1 MNVGVIFI
9 AIIYIAVQVIA
20 TQQKKKKQA
29 EQKARQMPQAERAQP
44 ASAPARTPVRPRQ
57 SSVFPGLEDLFPDVN
72 APASRPA
79 PQKQQPR
86 RMPADDRFPDLTPAP
101 KPKQGSLSGTTSEGL
116 GTGRSMADRSGE
128 GKGGAYQAAAQSVQ
142 PGARHVVQAM
152 TETSHRH
159 VESSMTGIDPVC
171 PPEAAAP
178 TQAQQAQTKA
188 DAAYNLPIAAGQR
201 QFAFDRSSVVQGFL
215 YGEILG
221 KPKALRRKQL

>member
-20 TQQKKKKQA
+20 TQQKKKKQE
-29 EQKARQMPQAERAQP
+29 EQKARQMPQAERPQP
-44 ASAPARTPVRPRQ
+44 ARVPDRTPARPRQ
-57 SSVFPGLEDLFPDVN
+57 SSVFPGLEDLFPDVDTS
-72 APASRPA
+72 PARPA
-79 PQKQQPR
+79 PQRKPQPPR

-101 KPKQGSLSGTTSEGL
+101 KQGSLGNRTSEGL

-128 GKGGAYQAAAQSVQ
+128 GKSGAYQAAVQSVQ

-152 TETSHRH
+152 TESSHH
-159 VESSMTGIDPVC
+159 HMESSMTGIEPAC
-171 PPEAAAP
+171 PPEAAPP

-188 DAAYNLPIAAGQR
+188 DAAYNLPTAAGRR
-201 QFAFDRSSVVQGFL
+201 QFAFDRGSVVQGFL

-221 KPKALRRKQL
+221 KPRALRH